1 VFDKIYWMIRVFLFF
16 LLLFPML
23 LLAQGSPTY
32 LSIEAG
38 GSGLVTSINVGKPII
53 MHTSFR
59 LNFQWGLGISPK
71 IVDSKPP
78 INIPSQLTCSFGRR
92 NSFFEVGIGS
102 SLVLGSRVN
111 EEVNK
116 AARTEMYLSPII
128 GIRHET
134 RRWFGRFYACPL
146 FNVSGA
152 SAHDDLT
159 AEFINIGVG
168 IGTIF

>member
-1 VFDKIYWMIRVFLFF
+1 MIRVFLFF

-32 LSIEAG
+32 LSIEGG

-78 INIPSQLTCSFGRR
+78 VNIPSQLTCSFGRR
-92 NSFFEVGIGS
+92 NSFFEVGVGS
-102 SLVLGSRVN
+102 SLVLGSRL
-111 EEVNK
+111 NK
-116 AARTEMYLSPII
+116 EIGEAATTEMYLSPVI
-128 GIRHET
+128 GVRHET
-134 RRWFGRFYACPL
+134 RRWFVRFYACPL
-146 FNVSGA
+146 FNVSGE
-152 SAHDDLT
+152 SVHDDLT
-159 AEFINIGVG
+159 ADFMNIGVG